1 MEHVDLD
8 NLVRRLIHLS
18 HEIARGQYSQAEA
31 LFALTNRDAYPQVV
45 AELAEAL
52 GMMAVKVEAREY
64 RLEQIIDELRQKNV
78 ELEATLHKVKLL
90 ETIKVHLGKFVPE
103 AVKHLIEAAPEA
115 PDLDKHDQDVT
126 VLFLDIAGYTHLSET
141 VEAPR
146 MNALIERYFSSF
158 LDDIYQNQ
166 GDINETAGDGLMIIF
181 QNADPVQHARNAVRT
196 ALAVQRKVQ
205 TVNQELAE
213 QFEPIV
219 VNIGINSGL
228 AAVGSTRFE
237 GIAGTRWTFT
247 ASGPVTNVAARI
259 GKLATRGEIFA
270 GEETARRIRG
280 EFALCDLGEHHL
292 KNVGLPVRVHQVMLE
307 S

>member
-1 MEHVDLD
+1 MENSHIVTL
-8 NLVRRLIHLS
+8 LQQLIQLS
-18 HEIARGQYSQAEA
+18 HEIARGHYSQAEA
-31 LFALTNRDAYPQVV
+31 LFALTRTGQYPQPIV
-45 AELAEAL
+45 ELAEAL

-64 RLEQIIDELRQKNV
+64 HLEQIIEQLRQKNE

-103 AVKHLIEAAPEA
+103 VVKNIIEAAPEA

-126 VLFLDIAGYTHLSET
+126 VLFLDIAGYTRLSET

-181 QNADPVQHARNAVRT
+181 QHATPEQHARNAVRT
-196 ALAVQRKVQ
+196 AIAVQRQVQ
-205 TVNQELAE
+205 SINQELAGR
-213 QFEPIV
+213 FDPIL

-259 GKLATRGEIFA
+259 GKLATRGEILA

-280 EFALCDLGEHHL
+280 NFVLRDCGEHPL
-292 KNVGLPVRVHQVMLE
+292 KNVGEPVRVYQVLPE
-307 S
+307 L